1 MMKKIAAAA
10 LAGLAAMMLTTTAFA
25 GQYVGGYHLAVT
37 DDGNGRVSSWGA
49 GDFPV
54 DVDLDTY
61 SARVRINGSNG
72 ASTYNFNRRTGP
84 SQYMSDEGWTLD
96 VADSNNIRLITY
108 DGIDYITR

>member
-49 GDFPV
+49 SDFPV
-54 DVDLDTY
+54 DVDLDTN

-72 ASTYNFNRRTGP
+72 SSTYNFNRRTGP
-84 SQYMSDEGWTLD
+84 NQYMSDEGWTLD
-96 VADSNNIRLITY
+96 VTDSNNIRVITY